1 MIKKADFGLPFF
13 MMKIKVK
20 TLKRKLV
27 TFCVFLLGVVFQVN
41 AAVVQDKN
49 GLEINEQDIDVLLE
63 KGTPAAQLQ
72 LIENK
77 ENFKTKIKE
86 VYLMKAIADQAKKEG
101 LADTPEHK
109 ARLQALLDQFY
120 FRIKL
125 NSLRTENLPD
135 FESLA
140 RMRYKANQQD
150 YYYPEQVDIAH
161 ILIDK
166 KKRPKEQAL
175 KLADDITAKLRNG
188 EDFAKLAVENSDDT
202 TVQQNKGELGFYPR
216 GVMPNQF
223 DQVAFSLKEGEISDP
238 VETKYGYHI
247 IKLNKHEAKK
257 NKTYEEARKE
267 IIYQIK
273 TEYVQNRI
281 DSYYDQMQKEND
293 MQFNED
299 ELDRYSERKLKEIKM
314 EADAKK

>member
-120 FRIKL
+120 FRLKL

-150 YYYPEQVDIAH
+150 YY
-161 ILIDK
+161 
-166 KKRPKEQAL
+166 
-175 KLADDITAKLRNG
+175 
-188 EDFAKLAVENSDDT
+188 
-202 TVQQNKGELGFYPR
+202 
-216 GVMPNQF
+216 
-223 DQVAFSLKEGEISDP
+223 
-238 VETKYGYHI
+238 
-247 IKLNKHEAKK
+247 
-257 NKTYEEARKE
+257 
-267 IIYQIK
+267 
-273 TEYVQNRI
+273 
-281 DSYYDQMQKEND
+281 
-293 MQFNED
+293 
-299 ELDRYSERKLKEIKM
+299 
-314 EADAKK
+314 